1 MSQPAQ
7 PAADPLLCTDAL
19 SGRAVFVAPRRSE
32 RPDDAGLVAG
42 HGPGATPADWCP
54 FCAGNE
60 SRTPPHV
67 LRAPDDQ
74 AVPWRA
80 RIVPNCFPVV
90 THAPAAAAAPNAVR
104 TAHGVHDVVVESP
117 QHVRSILEIAP
128 PAWCDAWELVRRRL
142 ELLADRDDLAW
153 AHVFKNSG
161 PRAGASLEHVH
172 SQLVGL
178 DFVPPV
184 VRAEL
189 AAAAAHPF
197 AMLLDRAAAEGRI
210 VAESGGL
217 VALVPPAPRQPY
229 ETWIVPAA
237 AAPHFHAAPPAHV
250 TALASL
256 TQSLVAR
263 LGRLVPAADYNW
275 WLHQA
280 PFERAAGSSAAG
292 WHWHL
297 EILPRVSE
305 FAGFELGTG
314 CHITTLPAA
323 ESARL
328 LRGA

>member
-1 MSQPAQ
+1 MRVPRLFHDTLLARPA
-7 PAADPLLCTDAL
+7 
-19 SGRAVFVAPRRSE
+19 FVAPDRAG
-32 RPDDAGLVAG
+32 RPGDFD
-42 HGPGATPADWCP
+42 GATPLGGPDRCP

-60 SRTPPHV
+60 PLTPPEV
-67 LRAPDDQ
+67 LRSPAAEPGLPGGG
-74 AVPWRA
+74 PWRA
-80 RIVPNCFPVV
+80 RIVPNCFPIV
-90 THAPAAAAAPNAVR
+90 THAPGMAAATDAAR

-117 QHVRSILEIAP
+117 QHVRSILDIDP
-128 PAWCDAWELVRRRL
+128 SAWRDAWELMRRRL
-142 ELLADRDDLAW
+142 ELLAGRDDLAW

-161 PRAGASLEHVH
+161 LRAGASLEHVH

-210 VAESGGL
+210 VAESAGL

-229 ETWIVPAA
+229 ETWILPAT
-237 AAPHFHAAPPAHV
+237 AAPHFHAAPPEHV
-250 TALASL
+250 TALAAL

-263 LGRLVPAADYNW
+263 LGRLAPAADYNW

-280 PFERAAGSSAAG
+280 PFVRAAGGSAAG

-297 EILPRVSE
+297 EILPRIHE

-323 ESARL
+323 ESARQ